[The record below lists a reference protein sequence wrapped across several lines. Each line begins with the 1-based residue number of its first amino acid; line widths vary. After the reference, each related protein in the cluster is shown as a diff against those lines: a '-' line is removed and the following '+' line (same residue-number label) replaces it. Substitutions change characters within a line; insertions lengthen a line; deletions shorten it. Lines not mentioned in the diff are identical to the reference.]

1 MNITGELNVLSQQIA
16 AYEATKG
23 TAVVVAGDLGR
34 PTRELR
40 DCLHDANQ
48 RLTVLAQYVVSHHV
62 TESRYIPEIT
72 QLMDRVQ
79 LLEAQRYPIAPTP
92 EQQLDGLKQRIAR
105 DVVPEPSPD
114 GR

>member
-1 MNITGELNVLSQQIA
+1 MNIIVELNAMSQQIA

-23 TAVVVAGDLGR
+23 TTVVVAGDVGA

-40 DCLHDANQ
+40 DCLRHVND
-48 RLTVLAQYVVSHHV
+48 RLTKVAQYVVSHHV

-79 LLEAQRYPIAPTP
+79 LLNAQRYPVQPTD
-92 EQQLDGLKQRIAR
+92 EQQLNGLKQRIAR